1 MAVVAC
7 NGEYLRCHVFGQ
19 AVFEG
24 GAFCEDDFGYAC
36 DLGCSLG
43 SSGCAFPCH
52 EDVDVCTA
60 GLGGCDGVEGGGF
73 DAVVVVFCNNECGHD
88 VSFKAIDAL
97 VCPSRG

>member
-7 NGEYLRCHVFGQ
+7 NSEHLRGHVFGQ
-19 AVFEG
+19 AVLERW
-24 GAFCEDDFGYAC
+24 AFCEDDFGDAC
-36 DLGCSLG
+36 DLGCRLG
-43 SSGCAFPCH
+43 SSGCAFACH
-52 EDVDVCTA
+52 EDVDVGSA
-60 GLGGCDGVEGGGF
+60 GLGGSDGVEGGGL